1 MQACAYGGG
10 KPGQVMSKQ
19 VFIHAGA
26 HRTGTS
32 SFQMCLDLNRDA
44 LRAQGIDPAY
54 PGRDGIPGGRLR
66 LRLPGPGTNPGK
78 VAEMTEGA
86 GQTLASIS
94 PDPNRALLL
103 SEENIP
109 GRMFHFYKGQFYPA
123 AEARMKVLATAL
135 RANGCEKVAR
145 LVLVLRSYDAL
156 FASAYRKRAEDN
168 PVAPFRE
175 IAPRMV
181 AMDRGW
187 PALVRAVK
195 TILAPRELI
204 VVEYGQRGESQ
215 ELLRRLVPEVSAN
228 WKEPER
234 VMNLS
239 ATDSALE
246 ALQARYHAGEV
257 LDRTAWQDVVAAHRD
272 QRDSTGFASFSGKEK
287 RALTERYEQNLDKI
301 AKIRGIT
308 FIR

>member
-1 MQACAYGGG
+1 
-10 KPGQVMSKQ
+10 MSKQ
-19 VFIHAGA
+19 VYLHIGA

-44 LRAQGIDPAY
+44 LRLHGIDPAY
-54 PGRDGIPGGRLR
+54 PGRDGIPGGKLR
-66 LRLPGPGTNPGK
+66 LKLPGPGTGAQK
-78 VAEMTEGA
+78 IAAMTDGA
-86 GQTLASIS
+86 GRTLAAIS
-94 PDPNRALLL
+94 ADPQRALLL

-123 AEARMKVLATAL
+123 AETRLRVLDKAL
-135 RANGCEKVAR
+135 KANGCDKVTR
-145 LVLVLRSYDAL
+145 LVLVLRRYDAL

-181 AMDRGW
+181 DMDRGW
-187 PALVRAVK
+187 PALIRAIK
-195 TILAPRELI
+195 TILAPREL
-204 VVEYGQRGESQ
+204 VVLEYGQRGESRD
-215 ELLRRLVPEVSAN
+215 LLRRLVPEVTAD
-228 WKEPER
+228 WQEPER

-246 ALQARYHAGEV
+246 ALQARYHAGEA
-257 LDRTAWQDVVAAHRD
+257 LDRSVWQEVVAAHRD
-272 QRDSTGFASFSGKEK
+272 NRGSTGFASFTDEEK
-287 RALTERYEQNLDKI
+287 RVLSERYEQHLDKI

-308 FIR
+308 FLR

>member
-1 MQACAYGGG
+1 M
-10 KPGQVMSKQ
+10 VKQ

-32 SFQMCLDLNRDA
+32 SFQMCLDLNRAA
-44 LRAQGIDPAY
+44 LAGQGIDPAY
-54 PGRDGIPGGRLR
+54 PGRDGIPGGALR
-66 LRLPGPGTNPGK
+66 LKLPGPGTKQAAWGDL
-78 VAEMTEGA
+78 AARAGA
-86 GQTLASIS
+86 RLHAHS
-94 PDPNRALLL
+94 PDPARALVL

-123 AEARMKVLATAL
+123 AEARLKVLRSAL
-135 RANGCEKVAR
+135 AGLECDRPER
-145 LVLVLRSYDAL
+145 LVLVLRRYDAL

-187 PALVRAVK
+187 PALIRAIKAIVS
-195 TILAPRELI
+195 PRDFI
-204 VVEYGQRGESQ
+204 VVEYGQRGQSRD
-215 ELLRRLVPEVSAN
+215 LLTRLLPDISAE
-228 WKEPER
+228 WQEPEQ

-239 ATDSALE
+239 ATDAALE

-257 LDRTAWQDVVAAHRD
+257 LDRAQWQAVVAAHRD
-272 QRDSTGFASFSGKEK
+272 AAGSAGFARFTEEEST
-287 RALTERYEQNLDKI
+287 ALSERYEAHLDRI

-308 FIR
+308 FLR

>member
-1 MQACAYGGG
+1 
-10 KPGQVMSKQ
+10 MSKQ

-44 LRAQGIDPAY
+44 LRAAGVDPAY

-66 LRLPGPGTNPGK
+66 LKLPGPGTGEQARDAMAARA
-78 VAEMTEGA
+78 AEVLQGH
-86 GQTLASIS
+86 S
-94 PDPNRALLL
+94 PEPNRALLL

-109 GRMFHFYKGQFYPA
+109 GRMFHFYKGQIYPA
-123 AEARMKVLATAL
+123 AEARLKLLDKAL
-135 RANGCEKVAR
+135 KANGCDKVAR
-145 LVLVLRSYDAL
+145 LVLVLRRYDAL

-187 PALVRAVK
+187 PALIRAIK
-195 TILAPRELI
+195 TIIAPQEFI
-204 VVEYGQRGESQ
+204 VLEYGQRGESRDV
-215 ELLRRLVPEVSAN
+215 LRRLLPQVSVG
-228 WKEPER
+228 WQEPER

-239 ATDSALE
+239 ATDAALE
-246 ALQARYHAGEV
+246 ALQARYHSGET
-257 LDRTAWQDVVAAHRD
+257 LGRNAWQEVVASHRD
-272 QRDSTGFASFSGKEK
+272 NPENTGFASFTEKEI
-287 RALTERYEQNLDKI
+287 RVLTERYDAHLDKI